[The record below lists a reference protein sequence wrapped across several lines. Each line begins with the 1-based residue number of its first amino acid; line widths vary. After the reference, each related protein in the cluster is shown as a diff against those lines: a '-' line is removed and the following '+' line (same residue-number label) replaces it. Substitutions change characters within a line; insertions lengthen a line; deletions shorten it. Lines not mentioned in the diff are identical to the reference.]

1 MITLLLAVLL
11 AVAEAAGLIS
21 ILIWL
26 LILAVVV
33 WVVYMII
40 GFMKI
45 PEPIGTIICV
55 IVGLIILLL
64 LVQRLGLL

>member
-1 MITLLLAVLL
+1 MTALALIL